1 MCIRD
6 RSEIGIIDKLFTR
19 VGANDNLSKGESTFM
34 VEMFETA
41 AIINNLSDKSL
52 ILLDEIGRGTSTYD
66 GISIAWAI
74 AEYLHNH
81 PNKAKTLFATHYH
94 ELNGMSS
101 EFERIKNFNVSV
113 KETGDDVLFLRKL
126 VPGGSAHSFGI
137 HVAKMAGMPK
147 WILSRSKEI
156 LKQLEKT
163 RKSETIDTDS
173 SLQLNMFEIDD
184 PLLSEIREQINSLE
198 IDEIK
203 PIEALMILNELR
215 RKLSKN

>member
-1 MCIRD
+1 MM
-6 RSEIGIIDKLFTR
+6 EL
-19 VGANDNLSKGESTFM
+19 
-34 VEMFETA
+34 TA
-41 AIINNLSDKSL
+41 
-52 ILLDEIGRGTSTYD
+52 
-66 GISIAWAI
+66 WVI

-147 WILSRSKEI
+147 WILSGQK
-156 LKQLEKT
+156 KY
-163 RKSETIDTDS
+163 
-173 SLQLNMFEIDD
+173 
-184 PLLSEIREQINSLE
+184 
-198 IDEIK
+198 
-203 PIEALMILNELR
+203 
-215 RKLSKN
+215 

>member
-1 MCIRD
+1 VPAKE
-6 RSEIGIIDKLFTR
+6 SEIGIIDKLFTR

-41 AIINNLSDKSL
+41 AIINNLSNKSL

-163 RKSETIDTDS
+163 RKSEIIDSDS